1 MNAAT
6 ILNADMATLRRWT
19 ADGWAWWL
27 DELRGL
33 LPPGLLAR
41 LHRDGSVVAQPD
53 GDGFM
58 LVERGAVRRADP
70 AQATNAAITL
80 PAGDCLV
87 RDVRLP
93 VLGRADLDRMLRFDL
108 DRLMPF
114 PAGTALV
121 AVEPGRADGSGFQ
134 QVAVAALPRARAQAV
149 IDAAA
154 GQGITARRL
163 AIGMPGALRFDFLPA
178 LRSGAGAAAVTPARR
193 WWLVVALLFGL
204 NLALLVVRDIQSL
217 HSLEELVSAHATTAT
232 TARRMRAQLVAE
244 DTARRDWAA
253 RRATDDPLALL
264 SDLTRALPGS
274 AWVQRLSWDG
284 AQLRL
289 TGFKRGGVDII
300 APLRALPRFASV
312 RAAGNDVATA
322 QAVGEP
328 FDVTAQA
335 RVAAGPRPAN
345 GGGQ

>member
-1 MNAAT
+1 MNAAA

-19 ADGWAWWL
+19 LDGWAWWL
-27 DELRGL
+27 AELRGL

-53 GDGFM
+53 GDGFV

-70 AQATNAAITL
+70 AHAVSAAVVL

-121 AVEPGRADGSGFQ
+121 AVEPGVADGSGFQ
-134 QVAVAALPRARAQAV
+134 QVTFAALPRARAQAV
-149 IDAAA
+149 VDAAA
-154 GQGITARRL
+154 TQGITARRL
-163 AIGMPGALRFDFLPA
+163 AIGVPGAVRFDFLPA
-178 LRSGAGAAAVTPARR
+178 LRSGAGTTAATPARR
-193 WWLVVALLFGL
+193 WWLAVALLFAL

-217 HSLEELVSAHATTAT
+217 HSLEELVGAHGTTAT

-244 DTARRDWAA
+244 DAARRDWVAQRAA
-253 RRATDDPLALL
+253 TDPLALL
-264 SDLTRALPGS
+264 SDLTRALPDS
-274 AWVQRLSWDG
+274 AWVQRLGWDG

-300 APLRALPRFASV
+300 APLRALPRFAAV

-328 FDVTAQA
+328 FDITAQA
-335 RVAAGPRPAN
+335 PAAAGPRAAN